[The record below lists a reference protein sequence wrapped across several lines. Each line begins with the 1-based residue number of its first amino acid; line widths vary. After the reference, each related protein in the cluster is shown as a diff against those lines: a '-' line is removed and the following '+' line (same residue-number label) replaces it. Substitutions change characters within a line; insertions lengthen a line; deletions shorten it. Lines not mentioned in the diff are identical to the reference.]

1 MGSDQQ
7 MASIASDARV
17 VIEFELE
24 VGGRC
29 LVSGERHEETGYT
42 ANDRAF
48 GGRKIDGC
56 ISVGRELDS
65 TF

>member
-1 MGSDQQ
+1 

-17 VIEFELE
+17 AIEFELE
-24 VGGRC
+24 VDGKSMG
-29 LVSGERHEETGYT
+29 SGERHEETGYT

-56 ISVGRELDS
+56 ISVGRGLDS
-65 TF
+65 TS